1 MNTHIDKVYLKYL
14 LYLRYSLNIFNL
26 TKMNLHNKKYIE
38 RPLYLRKALSF
49 RGKNLIK
56 VFTGQRRTGK
66 SYLMLQVM
74 DKIHEMEPE
83 TQILFIDKE
92 RMAFDF
98 IKTARDLSEYLSEKT
113 DSAKHT
119 CLFIDEVQ
127 EIAQFERVLRSL
139 LNEGNVD
146 IWCTG
151 SNAEILTGELADRL
165 SGRYI
170 EIRVH
175 SLNYQEFLEFHHLP
189 DNDNSLQLF
198 LKFGGLPNLKNMPLE
213 DDIVFD
219 YLSSINATVLLKDI
233 IKRHQIRNVFML
245 EKLILFMADNTG
257 SLFSAGS
264 ISKFLKS
271 QGQKLSSS
279 IISAYISYMLDSY
292 YLIKVPRS
300 DLQGKR
306 IFEINEKYF
315 FEDLGLRNSWTGYQ
329 PMHINKLIE
338 NIVFKHLDVQGFT
351 VSVGR
356 MGEKEID
363 FIGRK
368 KDKKIYIQCTYLMP
382 TEKTREREF
391 GNLLKIKDNHRKMVV
406 SMDEPSGGNVEG
418 VEHIHLRNF
427 LKLSL

>member
-1 MNTHIDKVYLKYL
+1 
-14 LYLRYSLNIFNL
+14 
-26 TKMNLHNKKYIE
+26 MNLHNKKYII
-38 RPLYLRKALSF
+38 RPLYLHKALSF
-49 RGKNLIK
+49 RDKNLIK

-74 DKIHEMEPE
+74 DKIREIEPE
-83 TQILFIDKE
+83 TQIVFIDKE
-92 RMAFDF
+92 RMVFDF
-98 IKTARDLSEYLSEKT
+98 IKTADNLSEYLSEKVDPIKKT
-113 DSAKHT
+113 S
-119 CLFIDEVQ
+119 LFIDEVQ

-139 LNEGNVD
+139 LNEGNID

-165 SGRYI
+165 SGRYV

-175 SLNYQEFLEFHHLP
+175 SLNYQEFLEFHNLP
-189 DNDNSLQLF
+189 DNNNSLQLF

-233 IKRHQIRNVFML
+233 IKRHQIRNVVML
-245 EKLILFMADNTG
+245 ENLIRFVADNTG

-271 QGQKLSSS
+271 QGQKISSS
-279 IISAYISYMLDSY
+279 IISTYISYMLDAY

-300 DLQGKR
+300 DIQGKR
-306 IFEINEKYF
+306 MFEINEKYY

-338 NIVFKHLDVQGFT
+338 NVVFKHLVVEGFN
-351 VSVGR
+351 VSVGK

-363 FIGRK
+363 FIARK
-368 KDKKIYIQCTYLMP
+368 KALKIYIQCAYLMP
-382 TEKTREREF
+382 NEKTREREF

-418 VEHIHLRNF
+418 VEHIHLRDF